1 MTANRIAYAFL
12 SVLLALS
19 VASCYSFTGSSIP
32 PHIHSIGIPLLD
44 DNSGF
49 GQPDV
54 RQKLTDLLIQKFTS
68 DGSLRVADRN
78 VADAVLELSIPPN
91 GIWENDVSVRTGE
104 VVTTKRV
111 NIRVQA
117 TYRDQK
123 KQKVFW
129 TRDFTQSADYPIQ
142 QSLAGLR
149 DALSRAEDKLS
160 DDLLL
165 AVISNW

>member
-1 MTANRIAYAFL
+1 MTAKL
-12 SVLLALS
+12 SHVALAL
-19 VASCYSFTGSSIP
+19 VLTLLIGSCYSFTGSSIP
-32 PHIHSIGIPLLD
+32 PHIHSIGIPLVE

-78 VADAVLELSIPPN
+78 VADAALEVGIPPN
-91 GIWENDVSVRTGE
+91 GIWETDVSVRAGE

-111 NIRVQA
+111 NIRVQV

-129 TRDFTQSADYPIQ
+129 SREFTQSADYPMQ

>member
-1 MTANRIAYAFL
+1 LIVNASRSWL
-12 SVLLALS
+12 VVLLAFVLS
-19 VASCYSFTGSSIP
+19 SCYSFTGSSIP
-32 PHIHSIGIPLLD
+32 PHIHSIGIPLVD

-68 DGSLRVADRN
+68 DGSLRVADRS

-91 GIWENDVSVRTGE
+91 GIYETDVSVRAGE
-104 VVTTKRV
+104 IVTTKRV

-123 KQKVFW
+123 KQKIFW
-129 TRDFTQSADYPIQ
+129 TRDFSQSADYPLQ

-149 DALSRAEDKLS
+149 DALSRAEDKLGE
-160 DDLLL
+160 DLLL

>member
-1 MTANRIAYAFL
+1 MIVKGSRTVLVLVLAFVM
-12 SVLLALS
+12 S
-19 VASCYSFTGSSIP
+19 SCYSFTGSSIP
-32 PHIHSIGIPLLD
+32 PHIHSIGIPLVD

-68 DGSLRVADRN
+68 DGTLRVADRS

-91 GIWENDVSVRTGE
+91 GIYESDVSVRAGE
-104 VVTTKRV
+104 IVTTKRV
-111 NIRVQA
+111 NIRIQA

-129 TRDFTQSADYPIQ
+129 TRDFSQSADYPLQ
-142 QSLAGLR
+142 QSLGGLR
-149 DALSRAEDKLS
+149 DALSRAEDKLGE
-160 DDLLL
+160 DLLL